1 MKFKVGGGAKSVR
14 TPCRSHLDASA
25 PVLSILSILSLAL
38 ALPLPLGATGVA
50 AGVGARDH
58 HQVSPYLAK
67 HAASPQACKP
77 ARLQASSSIA

>member
-25 PVLSILSILSLAL
+25 PVLSILSLAL

-67 HAASPQACKP
+67 HAASPHACTP
-77 ARLQASSSIA
+77 AHLQASSSIA